1 VYINSS
7 QLEFINCKAGS
18 VQYHP
23 SLNHEVFKT
32 IIFIFS
38 QFEKLQVVWLR
49 EHNVS
54 GPGEQGEL
62 LQLCPNIQELDLS
75 RNLIHSWQSL
85 ARIADQL
92 RHLRVLNIRYFI

>member
-1 VYINSS
+1 
-7 QLEFINCKAGS
+7 
-18 VQYHP
+18 
-23 SLNHEVFKT
+23 VFKA

-38 QFEKLQVVWLR
+38 QFENLLVVWLR

-54 GPGEQGEL
+54 GPGEEGEL
-62 LQLCPNIQELDLS
+62 MQLCPNIQELDLS

-92 RHLRVLNIRYFI
+92 RHLRVLNIR